1 MAGKIEARLQ
11 ELGITL
17 PKANKAVANYVPY
30 VITGNLIFVSGQI
43 TMLDG
48 ELKYIGRYG
57 ENLGVEDGMAAA
69 RLCGLHLISQ
79 VKEAVGGDLDRI
91 TRVVKLGGFVA
102 SMPEFTDQPKIVNGA
117 SDLMVEVFGEPV
129 GQHARAAVGVAA
141 LPLGVSV
148 EIDGVFE
155 FA

>member
-1 MAGKIEARLQ
+1 MSGNIDARLQ
-11 ELGITL
+11 KLGITL
-17 PKANKAVANYVPY
+17 PTANKAVANYVPY
-30 VITGNLIFVSGQI
+30 VITGNLIYTSGQI

-48 ELKYIGRYG
+48 ELKYIGRLG
-57 ENLGVEDGMAAA
+57 ENLSVEDGMAAA

-79 VKEAVGGDLDRI
+79 VREALGGDLDRV
-91 TRVVKLGGFVA
+91 TRIVKLGGFVN
-102 SMPEFTDQPKIVNGA
+102 SMPEFTDQPQVINGA
-117 SDLMVEVFGEPV
+117 SDLMVEVFGEK
-129 GQHARAAVGVAA
+129 GQHARSAVGVAA

>member
-57 ENLGVEDGMAAA
+57 ENLSVEDGMAAA

-79 VKEAVGGDLDRI
+79 IKEAVGGDLDRI

-102 SMPEFTDQPKIVNGA
+102 SMPEFTDQPKIINGA

>member
-1 MAGKIEARLQ
+1 MAGNIDARLQ
-11 ELGITL
+11 KLGITL
-17 PKANKAVANYVPY
+17 PTANKAVANYVPY
-30 VITGNLIFVSGQI
+30 VITGNLIYTSGQI

-48 ELKYIGRYG
+48 ELKYIGRLG
-57 ENLGVEDGMAAA
+57 ENLSVEDGMAAA

-79 VKEAVGGDLDRI
+79 VKEALGGDLDRV
-91 TRVVKLGGFVA
+91 TRIIKLGGFVN
-102 SMPEFTDQPKIVNGA
+102 SMPEFTDQPQVINGA
-117 SDLMVEVFGEPV
+117 SNLMVEVFGEK
-129 GQHARAAVGVAA
+129 GQHARSAVGVAA

>member
-1 MAGKIEARLQ
+1 MAGNIDARLQ
-11 ELGITL
+11 KLGITL
-17 PKANKAVANYVPY
+17 PTANKAVANYVPY
-30 VITGNLIFVSGQI
+30 VITGNLIYTSGQI

-48 ELKYIGRYG
+48 ELKYIGRLG
-57 ENLGVEDGMAAA
+57 ENLSVEDGMAAA

-79 VKEAVGGDLDRI
+79 VKEALDGDLDRV
-91 TRVVKLGGFVA
+91 TRIIKLGGFVN
-102 SMPEFTDQPKIVNGA
+102 SMPEFTDQPQVINGA
-117 SDLMVEVFGEPV
+117 SDLMVEVFGEK
-129 GQHARAAVGVAA
+129 GQHARSAVGVAA